1 MGLFGLFGKA
11 KKETLNKG
19 LEKTKESV
27 FKKLARA
34 IVGKSKVDE
43 EVLDNLEEVLISSDV
58 GVDTTVRIIERIEAR
73 VERDKYMG
81 VDELNRVLR
90 EEIAALLKEN
100 EVNDGSSFDLP
111 DNGQP
116 YVIMVVGVNGVGKT
130 TTLKLILGLLPIEK
144 GSICLGSYSLAL
156 HPLQYKKQIS
166 YVSDSHDIYNNLSG
180 KEYLNF
186 IADMYEVP
194 SKTRGE
200 IYTPLIEA
208 FQVEKYLNSP
218 IKKLS
223 HGTKQKIAIIASLV
237 NDPLLWVLDEPMT
250 GLDVEAV
257 HVLKKLIKGS

>member
-1 MGLFGLFGKA
+1 MKGVF
-11 KKETLNKG
+11 TLLNVSS
-19 LEKTKESV
+19 LSFHYQPQVPVLTNLTFSV
-27 FKKLARA
+27 LDGE
-34 IVGKSKVDE
+34 IVG
-43 EVLDNLEEVLISSDV
+43 
-58 GVDTTVRIIERIEAR
+58 
-73 VERDKYMG
+73 
-81 VDELNRVLR
+81 
-90 EEIAALLKEN
+90 LLGK
-100 EVNDGSSFDLP
+100 
-111 DNGQP
+111 
-116 YVIMVVGVNGVGKT
+116 NGVGKT

-144 GSICLGSYSLAL
+144 GSICLGSYSLDL

-257 HVLKKLIKGS
+257 QVLKKLIQSRATFGKSVLFSSHILEICENLCDKIVIMQAGMIKKTIELRDNPSETSLEDIYMEVVNDVPMGKDFSIKQSNQ